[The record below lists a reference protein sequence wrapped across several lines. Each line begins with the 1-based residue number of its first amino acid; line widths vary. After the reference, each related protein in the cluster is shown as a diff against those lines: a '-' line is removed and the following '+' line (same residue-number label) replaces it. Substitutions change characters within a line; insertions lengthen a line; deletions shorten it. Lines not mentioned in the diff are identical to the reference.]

1 MSAYS
6 GTPTLVR
13 SWSLGDRTGK
23 QVGSV
28 KYLTITISSQGGA
41 TNTIGAT
48 ALGFVAGQIYDV
60 VPVNFTDAAGP
71 TNRSIFAWTDGT
83 YIYLGDPQVGT
94 DADRGDALDMSGTLT
109 LKITGQSA

>member
-28 KYLTITISSQGGA
+28 KYLTISISSQGG
-41 TNTIGAT
+41 TSNTIGAA
-48 ALGFVAGQIYDV
+48 ALGFVAGQLYDV
-60 VPVNFTDAAGP
+60 SVVSFTDSEP
-71 TNRSIFAWTDGT
+71 QNRAIFAWTDGT
-83 YIYLGDPQVGT
+83 TVFLGDPQAAT
-94 DADRGDALDMSGTLT
+94 DAARGEPIDLTGTLT
-109 LKITGQSA
+109 LKLTGQSA